1 MGGSA
6 IQELSYPVAV
16 ILAREQVRQGR
27 WTVPQ
32 WRAVGLVAGQSVPG
46 RESWRTLVHSGEGG
60 AEHYLWGGLALKLEK
75 EHLEGYYNNLVGGQP
90 ALFVLCHEDPD
101 GNPEPYAVTADGEEA
116 TAGLECNSLVY
127 RAAIPDEIYPAIERF
142 VVQHYVPR
150 EPKKRKRK
158 NWSRDDGRG
167 N

>member
-1 MGGSA
+1 MAENA
-6 IQELSYPVAV
+6 IEEMSFPVAV
-16 ILAREQVRQGR
+16 ILARQQVTHGK

-32 WRAVGLVAGQSVPG
+32 WRAAGLVAGNSVPS
-46 RESWRTLVHSGEGG
+46 RDSWRTLVHTGDDG
-60 AEHYLWGGLALKLEK
+60 AEHYLWGGLTLKIEK

-90 ALFVLCHEDPD
+90 ALFILCHEDPH

-116 TAGLECNSLVY
+116 TAGLECDSLVY
-127 RAAIPDEIYPAIERF
+127 RAAIPEEIYPAIERF

-167 N
+167 